1 MFIEKIKNN
10 GKDYLRLVH
19 AVRKPNKNGDMV
31 SSKKVLLNI
40 GPLDRFDD
48 GQPDYLERLKKSFK
62 AGNPL
67 IPSLIHTVL
76 RKNQRKLI
84 TSLFRKAAPAVSGI
98 RNSFHM
104 CSSAGSWKN
113 WD

>member
-31 SSKKVLLNI
+31 STKKVILNI

-48 GQPDYLERLKKSFK
+48 GQPDFLDRLKKSCFVDDID
-62 AGNPL
+62 GLDDSPL
-67 IPSLIHTVL
+67 ACAYARARGTDRMSSFGDPGGTGSEHLL
-76 RKNQRKLI
+76 
-84 TSLFRKAAPAVSGI
+84 LFLQELYQTAV
-98 RNSFHM
+98 
-104 CSSAGSWKN
+104 
-113 WD
+113 